1 MRGVRVLAGAL
12 AMVLGLGI
20 AALAPQPAAHADPP
34 DTGSTVTDE
43 TFTDASV
50 DDSAWQAL
58 GGACLTGRPAS
69 GGTGV
74 VPSCAAQQTGPVPA
88 MGTTPG
94 YLQLTDSAGNR
105 AGSILYNRPIPA
117 TAGVS
122 ITFDQFQYGGN
133 GADGIGFFLVDGSTD
148 LTATGGLGGSLGYA
162 QRGDEPGV
170 EGAYVGVGL
179 DAYGNF
185 YGDGE
190 GRGTGCP
197 AGQQSPQRAEGANAP
212 NVITVRG
219 PGSGLIGYCWQ
230 GATVQAPVARPV
242 STLDGTLRVDTDDP
256 AEAQRRVNIQ
266 VTPAEPGSPPRIIV
280 QIQWTPGGA
289 WIEELNILAPPNT
302 PSTYKFGLS
311 ASTGGSN
318 DVHLIRNALV
328 DTIEPLAALQLEKQV
343 DRTGDPLPAEITTGT
358 EIPYL
363 YTVTNAGE
371 ETITALTV
379 ADDRVTDV
387 ECELTE
393 LVPAPAVGSTTTCT
407 GIYVVT
413 DADVTLGEVTNVA
426 QASGSDPVGGDVL
439 SNEATVTVPFTAAL
453 SLTKEVETAPPYA
466 VGQQI
471 SYSYEVTNEGNA
483 TLTTVNVNDNRIPA
497 TSLVCQDDVL
507 EPEAT
512 TTCTGT
518 YVVQNSHV
526 EADGYVRNTAV
537 ATATTPIG
545 QSVTS
550 NEATEQIPVF
560 TDVGVAKSVDDA
572 TPLVGQ
578 DVTFTVS
585 ATNNGPSVAQN
596 VVLADQLPAGRLT
609 YVSHTTSSGTYTPAD
624 GLWRVPE
631 IAVDQTVTLTLV
643 ATVET
648 NVEVAN
654 GVARTSMTQ
663 TDIDPSNDS
672 ASVTLNPITEALD
685 IAVTKSVTDD
695 VIPLGSQTTF
705 TVTAHNDGPFAA
717 TALTLRD
724 VLPTGLVVVSATP
737 SQGSFD
743 EAAGIWDVGA
753 LAVDAD
759 ATLELVVEPQALG
772 EYRNTAR
779 LDSVAPE
786 DTNPSND
793 QDSAVFLVRPP
804 IADLVVIK
812 GVLPE
817 TAFVDD
823 QVLYSVT
830 VTNAGPETVE
840 GVFVTDTGSDGVEP
854 DAVVEI
860 GQGEVD
866 LATGRWDIGTLQ
878 PGQSVRLLYSATVT
892 AEGTHVNTATVDA
905 PVHSDPTPDNNI
917 DTATL
922 VTDVAP
928 LDIGV
933 TKTVD
938 DDTPV
943 LGQPVT
949 FTVSATHTPDPADP
963 DRVATNVVFSDLL
976 PDGLTFVASDGDG
989 TFDPAAGTWTFAT
1002 IDPGTTVTR
1011 TITATA
1017 DAVGELTNSVS
1028 LVSLDQGDTVPT
1040 NNAASA
1046 TVTVA
1051 ELADLAV
1058 SKTVSQDVAQPG
1070 DTVTYTITIENLGPN
1085 ATDDVEVVDPLPI
1098 AADITGWQA
1107 SASTTF
1113 DVDARRWHVGT
1124 LTVGQVE
1131 TLTVDVLV
1139 SDRGGSFRNEVVIS
1153 QSRVEDPN
1161 PENDTAFATLFVPT
1175 ADIEVLKEVDDGAP
1189 YVGEQVTFTVAVVNH
1204 GPDAAADVT
1213 VDDVLP
1219 PGLEYVSS
1227 TASVGSYDADTGVWT
1242 IGTMLPRDRVRS
1254 DAQAVLE
1261 IVALVTEPGTHEN
1274 LASSDRSEAFPFD
1287 RDLTNNADSAVVVAE
1302 IPPTDVSVT
1311 KSAEPTS
1318 AQVGGSFVFTMTA
1331 TVAGPGDA
1339 DGVVLDDDL
1348 PAGLLPT
1355 EATLDPDVGDGC
1367 TITGQNV
1374 QCVLGDLVV
1383 GDVVTVTVTATAAT
1397 AGDWTNTV
1405 TVATSSPEES
1415 IENNTASVDVV
1426 VTAPPAPGPPP
1437 PAPPPGP
1444 GPEPPGPP
1452 LPPTG
1457 TQPLGVLAAAMIAM
1471 LVGAWLLVTARR
1483 RERG

>member
-1 MRGVRVLAGAL
+1 MT
-12 AMVLGLGI
+12 
-20 AALAPQPAAHADPP
+20 P
-34 DTGSTVTDE
+34 
-43 TFTDASV
+43 
-50 DDSAWQAL
+50 
-58 GGACLTGRPAS
+58 
-69 GGTGV
+69 
-74 VPSCAAQQTGPVPA
+74 
-88 MGTTPG
+88 TTP
-94 YLQLTDSAGNR
+94 TE
-105 AGSILYNRPIPA
+105 PA
-117 TAGVS
+117 
-122 ITFDQFQYGGN
+122 
-133 GADGIGFFLVDGSTD
+133 
-148 LTATGGLGGSLGYA
+148 
-162 QRGDEPGV
+162 
-170 EGAYVGVGL
+170 
-179 DAYGNF
+179 
-185 YGDGE
+185 
-190 GRGTGCP
+190 
-197 AGQQSPQRAEGANAP
+197 
-212 NVITVRG
+212 
-219 PGSGLIGYCWQ
+219 
-230 GATVQAPVARPV
+230 
-242 STLDGTLRVDTDDP
+242 
-256 AEAQRRVNIQ
+256 
-266 VTPAEPGSPPRIIV
+266 RIIV
-280 QIQWTPGGA
+280 QIQYTPTGP
-289 WIEELNILAPPNT
+289 WIEELNIEAPPNT

-328 DTIEPLAALQLEKQV
+328 DTIEPLTELQLEKQV
-343 DRTGDPLPAEITTGT
+343 DRSGDPLPSEITSGT
-358 EIPYL
+358 AIPYL
-363 YTVTNAGE
+363 YTVTNAGAE
-371 ETITALTV
+371 TVSALTIT
-379 ADDRVTDV
+379 DDRVDGIR
-387 ECELTE
+387 CDLTM
-393 LVPAPAVGSTTTCT
+393 LVPAPAVGSTTTCRGT
-407 GIYVVT
+407 YVVT
-413 DADVTLGEVTNVA
+413 DDDVAAGQVTNIA
-426 QASGSDPVGGDVL
+426 HAAATAEIGGPVT

-453 SLTKEVETAPPYA
+453 ALTKEVQTAPPYA

-471 SYSYEVTNEGNA
+471 TYRYELTNTGDA
-483 TLTTVNVNDNRIPA
+483 TLATVSLTDDRIPKA
-497 TSLVCQDDVL
+497 AILCQDDVL
-507 EPEAT
+507 PPDAM

-518 YVVQNSHV
+518 YTVQTGHV
-526 EADGYVRNTAV
+526 DADGYVTNIAV

-545 QSVTS
+545 QAVTS
-550 NEATEQIPVF
+550 NQATEQIPVF
-560 TDVGVAKSVDDA
+560 TDVGVAKSVDDS

-578 DVTFTVS
+578 NVTFTVT

-596 VVLADQLPAGRLT
+596 VVLTDQLPAGRLT
-609 YVSHTTSSGTYTPAD
+609 YVSHTTSSGTYTAAD
-624 GLWRVPE
+624 GLWRIPMLTVG
-631 IAVDQTVTLTLV
+631 QTVTMTLV

-654 GVARTSMTQ
+654 GVARTSMVQ

-685 IAVTKSVTDD
+685 IAVTKSVTDE

-724 VLPTGLVVVSATP
+724 VLPTGLVVVSATA

-753 LAVDAD
+753 LAVDAN

-779 LDSVAPE
+779 LDSVAPT

-793 QDSAVFLVRPP
+793 QDSAGFLVRPP
-804 IADLVVIK
+804 IADLIVIK

-830 VTNAGPETVE
+830 ATNAGPETVE
-840 GVFVTDTGSDGVEP
+840 GVFVTDTGSEGVAP
-854 DAVVEI
+854 DAVVEVD
-860 GQGEVD
+860 QGEVD
-866 LATGRWDIGTLQ
+866 LATGRWDIGILG
-878 PGQSVRLLYSATVT
+878 PNESVRLLYSATVT

-938 DDTPV
+938 DETPV

-976 PDGLTFVASDGDG
+976 PEGLTFVSSDGDG
-989 TFDPAAGTWTFAT
+989 SFDPVAGTWTFAT

-1017 DAVGELTNSVS
+1017 DAVGELTNNVS
-1028 LVSLDQGDTVPT
+1028 LVSLDQGDTVP
-1040 NNAASA
+1040 NNNSASA

-1051 ELADLAV
+1051 ELADVAV

-1070 DTVTYTITIENLGPN
+1070 DTVTYTITVENLGPN

-1098 AADITGWQA
+1098 SAEITGWQA
-1107 SASTTF
+1107 SGSTTF
-1113 DVDARRWHVGT
+1113 DVDARRWQVGT
-1124 LTVGQVE
+1124 LAVDQVE

-1161 PENDTAFATLFVPT
+1161 PDNDTAFATLFVPT
-1175 ADIEVLKEVDDGAP
+1175 ADIEVLKDVDDAAP
-1189 YVGEQVTFTVAVVNH
+1189 YVGDEVTFTVAVVNH

-1219 PGLEYVSS
+1219 AGLEYVSS
-1227 TASVGSYDADTGVWT
+1227 TASVGSYDADTGVWA

-1274 LASSDRSEAFPFD
+1274 LASSDRSESFPFD

-1311 KSAEPTS
+1311 KTAEPTS

-1331 TVAGPGDA
+1331 TVTGPGDA

-1355 EATLDPDVGDGC
+1355 EAALDPDVGEGC

-1383 GDVVTVTVTATAAT
+1383 GDVVTVTVTAAAAT
-1397 AGDWTNTV
+1397 VGDWTNTV

-1415 IENNTASVDVV
+1415 VENNTASVDVV

-1437 PAPPPGP
+1437 PVPPPGP
-1444 GPEPPGPP
+1444 GPEPPGPA

-1457 TQPLGVLAAAMIAM
+1457 SQPLGTLALAVLAV
-1471 LVGAWLLVTARR
+1471 LLGAVLLVTARH
-1483 RERG
+1483 RERH